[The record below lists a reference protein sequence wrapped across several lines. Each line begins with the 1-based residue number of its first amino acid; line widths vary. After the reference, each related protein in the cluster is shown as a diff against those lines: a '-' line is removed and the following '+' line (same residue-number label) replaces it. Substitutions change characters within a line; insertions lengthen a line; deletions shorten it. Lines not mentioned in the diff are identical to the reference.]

1 VRTIRY
7 REIAD
12 DLRRRLRDGEFV
24 AGRVLPS
31 EAALGERYDAS
42 RVTVRRALEQLRQE
56 GLLDS
61 RQGFGWFAA
70 AEPIPQPL
78 AGLATIEAQLA
89 GSGRRSDRRILA
101 FGFVPAPPHLR
112 TALGGTVL
120 EVRRLSLADDTP
132 FARVTVWCREDL
144 GSELSRAD
152 VERASFY
159 ELLPTRLGGATQT
172 IGAAIASPDDAV
184 LLRIPP
190 HSAVLVVERTTVD
203 EAGRPVLASEHVFPG
218 HLTEFV
224 VDLPRVDDA
233 LSPGGLRLV
242 DPDDG
247 PGPRGAPEPEAR
259 PPGRRAEPGQRLTNG
274 PSGSAPRPGCGPP
287 A

>member
-1 VRTIRY
+1 MRTIRY
-7 REIAD
+7 REIAE
-12 DLRRRLRDGEFV
+12 DLRRRLREGEFV

-31 EAALGERYDAS
+31 EAALGERYGAS

-70 AEPIPQPL
+70 ADPIRQPL

-89 GSGRRSDRRILA
+89 SSGRRSDRRILA
-101 FGFVPAPPHLR
+101 FGFVPAPRHLR
-112 TALGGTVL
+112 PLLGDTVL
-120 EVRRLSLADDTP
+120 EVRRLSLADDAP

-172 IGAAIASPDDAV
+172 IGAAIASPDDAE

-190 HSAVLVVERTTVD
+190 QSAVLVVERTTVD
-203 EAGRPVLASEHVFPG
+203 DTDRPVLASEHVFPG

-224 VDLPRVDDA
+224 VDLPSVDDP

-242 DPDDG
+242 DQQGSRPGAGHPDRDG
-247 PGPRGAPEPEAR
+247 EPTGP
-259 PPGRRAEPGQRLTNG
+259 PPGAGRQLTTG
-274 PSGSAPRPGCGPP
+274 PSGSARPPGGGTP